1 MKRLICVLPF
11 LVSGCIKDVRP
22 EDAKNAKTLTEI
34 DKVLAERREA
44 VTDMNADVAMSV
56 EGLEK
61 SGSFTGI
68 VVSQRPDRFRM
79 DAIKRMGPTL
89 FVFTMSGDKFLI
101 NVVAEGKFVRGSV
114 KGQERKHPEL
124 VAAFAW
130 LEARREEG
138 EVREVEEDAADHVTI
153 VTKRGGKPVR
163 REWLDRETLF
173 STKIVLIGDDGN
185 VSATV
190 EMSDYRAVKPPEARP
205 GKSAWVPWNI
215 GLKGR
220 TDEGKDYRI
229 DMAMSRVYINE
240 GVEPGTFEMEIPAGA
255 VVEEAK

>member
-1 MKRLICVLPF
+1 MKRLVCVLPF
-11 LVSGCIKDVRP
+11 LLSGCIQPPRP
-22 EDAKNAKTLTEI
+22 EDTKEAKTLGQI
-34 DKVLAERREA
+34 DRILAERRAA

-68 VVSQRPDRFRM
+68 IVTQRPDRFRM

-89 FVFTMSGDKFLI
+89 FVFTMSGDQFLI

-130 LEARREEG
+130 LDARHEEG
-138 EVREVEEDAADHVTI
+138 ETREIDEDAADHVTI
-153 VTKRGGKPVR
+153 VTKRAGKVSR
-163 REWLDRETLF
+163 REWLSRPDLF
-173 STKIVLIGDDGN
+173 TTKIALVGEDGN

-190 EMSDYRAVKPPEARP
+190 EMSDYRSVKPPEARP
-205 GKSAWVPWNI
+205 GKSAWVPWKI
-215 GLKGR
+215 ELKGR

-229 DMAMSRVYINE
+229 EMGMSRVYIND
-240 GVEPGTFEMEIPAGA
+240 GVEPGTFDMEIPQGA
-255 VVEEAK
+255 TVEEAK

>member
-11 LVSGCIKDVRP
+11 LVSGCISNRGP
-22 EDAKNAKTLTEI
+22 EDAKNAKTLAEI
-34 DKVLAERREA
+34 DRVLAERRAA
-44 VTDMNADVAMSV
+44 VTDMNADVGMSV

-68 VVSQRPDRFRM
+68 VASQRPDHFRM

-138 EVREVEEDAADHVTI
+138 EVREIEEDTADHVTI
-153 VTKRGGKPVR
+153 VTKRAGKPVR
-163 REWLDRETLF
+163 REWLNRETLF
-173 STKIVLIGDDGN
+173 STKITLVGDDGN
-185 VSATV
+185 VTATV

-205 GKSAWVPWNI
+205 GPSAWIPWKI

-220 TDEGKDYRI
+220 TEEGKDYRI
-229 DMAMSRVYINE
+229 DMSMSRVYINE
-240 GVEPGTFEMEIPAGA
+240 GIEPGTFEMEIPAGA